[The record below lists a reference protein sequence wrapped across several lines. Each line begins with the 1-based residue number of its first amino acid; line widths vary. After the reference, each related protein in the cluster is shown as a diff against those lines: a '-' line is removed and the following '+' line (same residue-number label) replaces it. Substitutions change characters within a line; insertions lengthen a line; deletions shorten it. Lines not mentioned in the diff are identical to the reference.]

1 MAKTDDDNLSATKKL
16 SKGLMKNVLATVDLT
31 KVIGSV
37 LQQQG
42 DISKAFISTGN
53 KTAISIDNIGNTF
66 STVGLSLGQDL
77 KNFQAMQR
85 MGLNLTAKSNRDLFA
100 RFTLLG
106 ADTQGLSK
114 IMARNEQTLGFS
126 NQNSIALGNSLIE
139 TAVANGF
146 HTDVLVDALNSLAQT
161 FIRASA
167 VYGKETSKALETA
180 TMNLIGKYGA
190 GNAELV
196 KEMSQ
201 KLFAGTAESTKMA
214 AMLGLDIEKLATR
227 DAGEAQSLIEQ
238 AIKAVGDRVGGA
250 AGAGTSGFAVTK
262 LLESFGA
269 TPGMLALANLG
280 PVMGQAAIDSAEAL
294 AEQIRQ
300 GDLQSSLNQIM
311 KDFTILLI
319 PVFNIVATGLSKI
332 SNLLTVGNGLVSK
345 LLLTALAMS
354 VIFKAKAIRDSI
366 WYAALLAEEK
376 IQSMSIGMG
385 VGLLA
390 TLLFGIF
397 WSISSSIETEEDI
410 LEENKKQTEA
420 LMGESASTKILGS
433 ISLGI
438 IQNNILNEQILLN
451 AQEHLEKTT
460 EMAETPAATSVVGDE
475 WEIKTN

>member
-1 MAKTDDDNLSATKKL
+1 
-16 SKGLMKNVLATVDLT
+16 
-31 KVIGSV
+31 
-37 LQQQG
+37 
-42 DISKAFISTGN
+42 
-53 KTAISIDNIGNTF
+53 
-66 STVGLSLGQDL
+66 
-77 KNFQAMQR
+77 
-85 MGLNLTAKSNRDLFA
+85 
-100 RFTLLG
+100 
-106 ADTQGLSK
+106 
-114 IMARNEQTLGFS
+114 
-126 NQNSIALGNSLIE
+126 
-139 TAVANGF
+139 
-146 HTDVLVDALNSLAQT
+146 
-161 FIRASA
+161 
-167 VYGKETSKALETA
+167 
-180 TMNLIGKYGA
+180 
-190 GNAELV
+190 
-196 KEMSQ
+196 
-201 KLFAGTAESTKMA
+201 A
-214 AMLGLDIEKLATR
+214 AA
-227 DAGEAQSLIEQ
+227 
-238 AIKAVGDRVGGA
+238 
-250 AGAGTSGFAVTK
+250 
-262 LLESFGA
+262 
-269 TPGMLALANLG
+269 
-280 PVMGQAAIDSAEAL
+280 DSAEAL

-460 EMAETPAATSVVGDE
+460 EMAE
-475 WEIKTN
+475 